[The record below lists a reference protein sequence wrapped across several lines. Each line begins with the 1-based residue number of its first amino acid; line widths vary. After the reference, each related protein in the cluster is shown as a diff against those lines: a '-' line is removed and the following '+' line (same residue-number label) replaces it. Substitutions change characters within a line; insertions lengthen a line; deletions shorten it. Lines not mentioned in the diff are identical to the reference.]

1 MNLGIATSR
10 ADLSIYDEMS
20 EPTSHAVFFGVRII
34 LYSEFNQDDVTNQ
47 KK

>member
-20 EPTSHAVFFGVRII
+20 EPTSHAVFFGVRI
-34 LYSEFNQDDVTNQ
+34 YSEFNQDDVTN
-47 KK
+47 KKK